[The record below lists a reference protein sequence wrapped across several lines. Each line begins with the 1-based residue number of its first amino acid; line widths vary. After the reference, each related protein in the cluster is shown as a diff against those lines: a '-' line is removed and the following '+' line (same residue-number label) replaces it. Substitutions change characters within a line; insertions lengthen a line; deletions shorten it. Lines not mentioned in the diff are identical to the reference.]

1 MPFPSL
7 CTRWAVFR
15 VPLAPQFYDTLPSG
29 LCPSFGGS
37 ESIYLAPAVL
47 PRVRHIALPG
57 PAGRKDHPLPLLVL
71 ADALFGKELVQLS
84 RRYAEFV
91 SDARAL
97 EPVPVLDKL
106 LVEYDFRQGFTS
118 PPSAVPESV
127 SSPIPYPAAWDNP
140 YRADRVP
147 PPWGVRVRLSSL
159 VSRRVCR

>member
-106 LVEYDFRQGFTS
+106 LVEY
-118 PPSAVPESV
+118 ESV